1 MRNLK
6 ITLQLI
12 KIEFLSRIMYKSA
25 IAMSIITD
33 LLLVVMQYSLWK
45 AIYSYNEL
53 DILDFSKMFS
63 YVVLVQILANSYPSD
78 VSGRIAKLVKSGD
91 ISLKLL
97 NPFPFV
103 GQVFIES
110 IGNTIF
116 KLCMLNI
123 PLYIIYF
130 LYGVKLS
137 LINFLYFILLYAL
150 SYVFYFFFEVIF
162 GLFSFYTGSIWG
174 LKNFKYVIL
183 LLLSGKAIP
192 LNFYPRVLREILDF
206 LPFKYMFYSPVMS
219 LVENTQGGIEAVL
232 IQAVSI
238 VLIFLLFNVMYR
250 NVIRVLC
257 IQGG

>member
-33 LLLVVMQYSLWK
+33 LLLVVIQYSLWK
-45 AIYSYNEL
+45 AIYSYNKL
-53 DILDFSKMFS
+53 AILDFSKMFS

-78 VSGRIAKLVKSGD
+78 VSGRIANLVKSGD

-97 NPFPFV
+97 NPFPFA

-130 LYGVKLS
+130 VYGVKLS

-162 GLFSFYTGSIWG
+162 GLFSF
-174 LKNFKYVIL
+174 KNFKYVIL

-192 LNFYPRVLREILDF
+192 LNFYPRVLRKILDF

-232 IQAVSI
+232 IQAISI

>member
-1 MRNLK
+1 MLTYLK
-6 ITLQLI
+6 INKVTLYLNGI
-12 KIEFLSRIMYKSA
+12 
-25 IAMSIITD
+25 
-33 LLLVVMQYSLWK
+33 
-45 AIYSYNEL
+45 
-53 DILDFSKMFS
+53 
-63 YVVLVQILANSYPSD
+63 
-78 VSGRIAKLVKSGD
+78 KSGD

-97 NPFPFV
+97 NPFPFA

-137 LINFLYFILLYAL
+137 LINFLYFILLYVL

-192 LNFYPRVLREILDF
+192 LNFYPRVLRKILDF

>member
-45 AIYSYNEL
+45 AIYSYNKL
-53 DILDFSKMFS
+53 AILDFSKMFS
-63 YVVLVQILANSYPSD
+63 YVILVQILANSYPSD
-78 VSGRIAKLVKSGD
+78 VSGHIANLVKSGD

-192 LNFYPRVLREILDF
+192 LNFYPRVLRKILDF

-232 IQAVSI
+232 IQTVSI

>member
-45 AIYSYNEL
+45 DNRNGDKKHRTLSILGYYGGREL
-53 DILDFSKMFS
+53 RGCI
-63 YVVLVQILANSYPSD
+63 AN
-78 VSGRIAKLVKSGD
+78 LVKSGD

-97 NPFPFV
+97 NPFPFA

-130 LYGVKLS
+130 IYGVKLS
-137 LINFLYFILLYAL
+137 LINFLYFILLYTL

-192 LNFYPRVLREILDF
+192 LNFYPKVLRKILDF

>member
-33 LLLVVMQYSLWK
+33 LLLVVMQYSLRK

-53 DILDFSKMFS
+53 AILDFPKMFS
-63 YVVLVQILANSYPSD
+63 YVILVQILVNSYPSN
-78 VSGRIAKLVKSGD
+78 VSGRIANLVKSGD

-123 PLYIIYF
+123 PSYIIYF
-130 LYGVKLS
+130 VYGVKLS

-192 LNFYPRVLREILDF
+192 LNFYPRVLRKILDF

-219 LVENTQGGIEAVL
+219 LV
-232 IQAVSI
+232 
-238 VLIFLLFNVMYR
+238 
-250 NVIRVLC
+250 
-257 IQGG
+257 

>member
-53 DILDFSKMFS
+53 AILDFSKMFS

-78 VSGRIAKLVKSGD
+78 VSGRIANLVKSGD

-130 LYGVKLS
+130 VYGVKLS

-183 LLLSGKAIP
+183 LLL
-192 LNFYPRVLREILDF
+192 
-206 LPFKYMFYSPVMS
+206 
-219 LVENTQGGIEAVL
+219 
-232 IQAVSI
+232 
-238 VLIFLLFNVMYR
+238 
-250 NVIRVLC
+250 
-257 IQGG
+257 